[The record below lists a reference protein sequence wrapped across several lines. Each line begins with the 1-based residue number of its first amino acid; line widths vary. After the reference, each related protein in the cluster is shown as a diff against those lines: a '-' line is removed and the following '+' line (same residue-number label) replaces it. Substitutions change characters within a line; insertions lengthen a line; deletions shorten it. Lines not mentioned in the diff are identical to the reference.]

1 MHAASCWANKWSR
14 RFLGNKSCTE
24 LRGGWAWPGLFLTR
38 TQYLLCCHFLIKS
51 DLISIYCILVFQ
63 QPGAQWALCVCVLVP
78 VGSPGTF
85 SVYGF
90 TVITFS
96 PLNHSRRCVVVPPFP
111 CPLTGHSL
119 SVGYAA
125 SSHTKV
131 PLKYQFVYSSVL
143 NMQRAVSETS
153 DRQEGKA
160 ASVPTAL
167 ASVFFSWILLPLR
180 LYCIF

>member
-1 MHAASCWANKWSR
+1 MLLAAEQTNVLASLLKETNSALSYFKVECSQACLW
-14 RFLGNKSCTE
+14 
-24 LRGGWAWPGLFLTR
+24 LTHPV
-38 TQYLLCCHFLIKS
+38 QYLLCSHFLIKS
-51 DLISIYCILVFQ
+51 DLISIYCIWVFQ
-63 QPGAQWALCVCVLVP
+63 QPEAQWALCVCVLVP

-96 PLNHSRRCVVVPPFP
+96 PLNHRQRCVVVPPFP

-119 SVGYAA
+119 SVGYTV

-143 NMQRAVSETS
+143 NMQCAVKVMS
-153 DRQEGKA
+153 DSQAGKA
-160 ASVPTAL
+160 ESVLMAL
-167 ASVFFSWILLPLR
+167 AAVIFSKILLL
-180 LYCIF
+180 LQL